1 MIKLKEHP
9 LLAHIDSVQLEEL
22 QRVCQEVILSKGE
35 TLFRQEEVAHFI
47 YFVHQG
53 TLKILKTSSTGQEK
67 IFSIYQRGQF
77 VALSTLF
84 NPPHFYPATAVAVE
98 KTVVLKIPRQLLE
111 TGILSTEEATRE
123 WFRQLNR
130 RLEGV
135 QQLLTDQ
142 VFMDAKERF
151 KKWLK
156 RFIYCDYQLLDNE
169 IVIETPVSKQ
179 EIADLLSIRRETF
192 SRMLSELKEEGVCEV
207 KGKTFKISPIWL
219 IEEK

>member
-1 MIKLKEHP
+1 VIKLRQHP
-9 LLAHIDSVQLEEL
+9 LLAHIHPIQLEEL
-22 QRVCQEVILSKGE
+22 QRVCQEISLSKGE

-47 YFVHQG
+47 YFVREG

-67 IFSIYQRGQF
+67 IFSIYQSGQF

-84 NPPHFYPATAVAVE
+84 NPPHFYPATAMAVE
-98 KTVVLKIPRQLLE
+98 KTVVVKVPRELLE
-111 TGILSTEEATRE
+111 IGILSTEGATRE

-156 RFIYCDYQLLDNE
+156 RFISSDNQLLEDE
-169 IVIETPVSKQ
+169 IVIKTPVSKQ

-192 SRMLSELKEEGVCEV
+192 SRMLAELKEEGVCEV
-207 KGKTFKISPIWL
+207 KGKIFKISRIWL